1 MKNRVTKRSRVFIDL
16 VILNMIKYKVYG
28 YSMIIMLTT
37 ATQQFQL
44 NSLTKKVIFAT
55 SLTTTVELTLRVINH
70 NKTPPTQLILI
81 FNQQQNMF
89 QFLSLLT
96 LSYLGLGSSSTIYW
110 VSLKTSSLTDSGT
123 DSSIYITI
131 LGKDGYVTS
140 ELETSGHNDF
150 LAGEVDEYEFTRE
163 DDIGEVVGAEITTG
177 GSDGFLF
184 DWVNVRSS
192 GDSKNR
198 FLYLYNTDK
207 QWLSRDSDEGVRG
220 VRLYPQVNK

>member
-1 MKNRVTKRSRVFIDL
+1 
-16 VILNMIKYKVYG
+16 
-28 YSMIIMLTT
+28 
-37 ATQQFQL
+37 
-44 NSLTKKVIFAT
+44 
-55 SLTTTVELTLRVINH
+55 
-70 NKTPPTQLILI
+70 
-81 FNQQQNMF
+81 MF
-89 QFLSLLT
+89 QFLSLIT
-96 LSYLGLGSSSTIYW
+96 LSSLGLSSSSTIYW

-150 LAGEVDEYEFTRE
+150 LAGEVDEYEFTRD

-220 VRLYPQVNK
+220 IRLYPQVIIDFKLSYPQRTFFQSYI